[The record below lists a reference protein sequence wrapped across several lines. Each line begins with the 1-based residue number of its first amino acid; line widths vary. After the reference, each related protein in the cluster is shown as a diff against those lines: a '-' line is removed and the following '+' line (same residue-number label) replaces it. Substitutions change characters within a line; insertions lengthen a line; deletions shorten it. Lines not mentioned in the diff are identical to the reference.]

1 MVADRPPDMISSV
14 MSRPPWLGSR
24 ILICWS
30 ENIGHDMTWTC
41 RSNIYLQPVA
51 LLLHV
56 RSTIVVP
63 ESSGLN
69 QQMLSVQSFL
79 KPSHSPFVGTVPVCA
94 PSLAGLVTVLVVAGE
109 AGLVAVAG
117 RG

>member
-24 ILICWS
+24 ILICWG
-30 ENIGHDMTWTC
+30 ENIGRVTWTC
-41 RSNIYLQPVA
+41 LSNNNLQRAAP
-51 LLLHV
+51 LLHV
-56 RSTIVVP
+56 RSAVVVP
-63 ESSGLN
+63 EGSGLN
-69 QQMLSVQSFL
+69 QQMLSVQSPL

-94 PSLAGLVTVLVVAGE
+94 PSLVGLAAVLVVAGG
-109 AGLVAVAG
+109 AGLVAAAG

>member
-1 MVADRPPDMISSV
+1 MADLPPDMISSV

-24 ILICWS
+24 ILICGD
-30 ENIGHDMTWTC
+30 ENRGNNDPQ
-41 RSNIYLQPVA
+41 RAA

-56 RSTIVVP
+56 SSTFVVP
-63 ESSGLN
+63 EGSGLN
-69 QQMLSVQSFL
+69 QQMLSVQSPL

-94 PSLAGLVTVLVVAGE
+94 PSLVGLVTVLVVAGE